1 VLAALAGNGLIAVTK
16 FVAAAMTGSS
26 AMFSE
31 AVHSSVDTGNQAL
44 LLHGMRR
51 AGRPPDRAHPFGHGR
66 EIYFWAFVVAIML
79 FATGAGVSLYEGI
92 VKIRH
97 PTPIVSPNVNYIV
110 LALAI
115 VFESGSWLIAFR
127 EFRARKGRRGYLAAL
142 RLSKDPSLFTVLME
156 DTAAVTGLL
165 IALVGVWLAEAL
177 AMPVLDGVA
186 SVLIGLVLAAV
197 AVFLASETKG
207 LLIGEAAAPEVIA
220 DVRRLA
226 AEDSGV
232 ERVNELLTMHLGPR
246 DVLLNLS
253 ADFADTLTAA
263 QVEDTIARLDARIRA
278 AHPEIRR
285 IFVEAERW
293 RPRPAGAGEG
303 AEG

>member
-1 VLAALAGNGLIAVTK
+1 MLAAMAGNGLIAVTK

-31 AVHSSVDTGNQAL
+31 AVHSTVDTGNQAL
-44 LLHGMRR
+44 LLYGMRR

-66 EIYFWAFVVAIML
+66 EIYFWAFVVAIMI

-92 VKIRH
+92 IKIRN
-97 PTPIVSPNVNYIV
+97 PEPIVSPHVNYIV

-127 EFRARKGRRGYLAAL
+127 EFRARKGRRGYFTAL

-156 DTAAVTGLL
+156 DTAAVAGLL
-165 IALVGVWLAEAL
+165 IALVGVWLAETL
-177 AMPVLDGVA
+177 NMPVLDGVT

-197 AVFLASETKG
+197 AVFLAYETKG
-207 LLIGEAAAPEVIA
+207 LLIGEAAAPEVVA
-220 DVRRLA
+220 DVRRLVA
-226 AEDSGV
+226 ADAGV

-253 ADFADTLTAA
+253 ADFADTLSAA
-263 QVEDTIARLDARIRA
+263 QVEDTIAR
-278 AHPEIRR
+278 
-285 IFVEAERW
+285 
-293 RPRPAGAGEG
+293 
-303 AEG
+303 